1 MMVTMN
7 DVDNDN
13 VNIGLKNIL
22 FLLNVYTNWLFCNFN
37 FNYTNEEEVKRRKK
51 SALKQDKRFL
61 RGGLGVEKKKN
72 SISDIIQLVFRI

>member
-1 MMVTMN
+1 MVTMN

-51 SALKQDKRFL
+51 SALKH
-61 RGGLGVEKKKN
+61 GGLSVEKKKN
-72 SISDIIQLVFRI
+72 SISDIIQLAFRI